1 MFGPAD
7 LPTDAANTD
16 VAYGLPNELWAMVAE
31 ASGMRIDD
39 VARLAAAARS
49 LQWLV
54 PQQESA
60 RRRAALRATAGSCAD
75 YLGCASALTR
85 AIADDDADTV
95 AALVDSGRIPIN
107 EPIDIEAVDDYGDWQ
122 TSLDA
127 ASDIP
132 PWSHTLSTLP
142 RARFS
147 GALPAGYPYVTPLGM
162 AVAAGAQRS
171 AARLIRL
178 GATAWPSPEALL
190 SYVVRMPFATRARR
204 ASRWFDGLEG
214 YDPDA
219 PTVYGPWRDLNARAI
234 VQRIARAYPRSPRV
248 GPWDDNPLTSL
259 LNGVVQGTAYYN
271 ATTHSGDAVGRLPER
286 VTDLAEALLQAGYSP
301 GERAFA
307 EARARPGAAF
317 RRCAS

>member
-1 MFGPAD
+1 
-7 LPTDAANTD
+7 
-16 VAYGLPNELWAMVAE
+16 
-31 ASGMRIDD
+31 
-39 VARLAAAARS
+39 
-49 LQWLV
+49 
-54 PQQESA
+54 
-60 RRRAALRATAGSCAD
+60 
-75 YLGCASALTR
+75 
-85 AIADDDADTV
+85 
-95 AALVDSGRIPIN
+95 
-107 EPIDIEAVDDYGDWQ
+107 
-122 TSLDA
+122 
-127 ASDIP
+127 
-132 PWSHTLSTLP
+132 
-142 RARFS
+142 
-147 GALPAGYPYVTPLGM
+147 M

-307 EARARPGAAF
+307 EARAPAGRGIPSVRELTRQRLAEAEDRLDTRIANASEEEEREIDDVGDGGGPWANRERTAVAVLGALNDLYDTVPD
-317 RRCAS
+317 RIL